1 MKRLTLMAFA
11 LVASTCALAAAT
23 GSKALAADLPRPIY
37 KAPPIVPVLYAP
49 PYNWTGFYVGG
60 NGGYAW
66 GKADLDSSAGSSSSD
81 STTGWM
87 FGATVGFNQQT
98 GQWVWGFEGDFDYAL
113 IKGNPTNLFGTTCS
127 GGGSCEV
134 KSTFFGTA
142 RGRLGYAMDRFL
154 PYITGGGA
162 IGSLKISAPSGA
174 SETNTP
180 IGWTVG
186 AGVEYALEGGWSVKV
201 DYLYTQFS
209 STTCTAATCGVDT
222 NYKLKFNTVR
232 GGFNYRF

>member
-1 MKRLTLMAFA
+1 MKRLTLTAFT
-11 LVASTCALAAAT
+11 LVACAGVLAAA
-23 GSKALAADLPRPIY
+23 GSAARATDLIPRPAPIY
-37 KAPPIVPVLYAP
+37 KAPPAPIYAP

-66 GKADLDSSAGSSSSD
+66 GKAKVGDASDDSN
-81 STTGWM
+81 GWM

-98 GQWVWGFEGDFDYAL
+98 GNFVWGFEGDFDYAL
-113 IKGNPTNLFGTTCS
+113 IKGNPTNTTVALCA
-127 GGGSCEV
+127 GGCEI
-134 KSTFFGTA
+134 KNAFFGTA
-142 RGRLGYAMDRFL
+142 RGRIGYAMGRFL

-162 IGSLKISAPSGA
+162 IGSVKISSTSGA

-186 AGVEYALEGGWSVKV
+186 AGLEYGLEGGWSVKV

-222 NYKLKFNTVR
+222 AYKLNFSTVR
-232 GGFNYRF
+232 GGINYRF

>member
-1 MKRLTLMAFA
+1 MKRLTLMAF
-11 LVASTCALAAAT
+11 LSALAAVMGSAASAT
-23 GSKALAADLPRPIY
+23 DLPRPIY
-37 KAPPIVPVLYAP
+37 KAPPAPVPVYVA
-49 PYNWTGFYVGG
+49 PYNWSGFYVGG

-66 GKADLDSSAGSSSSD
+66 GKADVGTSSD
-81 STTGWM
+81 DSNGWM
-87 FGATVGFNQQT
+87 FGATVGFNQQI
-98 GQWVWGFEGDFDYAL
+98 GQWVVGFEGDFDYTL
-113 IKGNPTNLFGTTCS
+113 IKGNPTNTSVTLCT
-127 GGGSCEV
+127 GGCEV
-134 KSTFFGTA
+134 KNVFFGTA
-142 RGRLGYAMDRFL
+142 RGRIGYAMDRFL

-162 IGSLKISAPSGA
+162 IGSLKISSTSGA

-186 AGVEYALEGGWSVKV
+186 AGLEYALEGGWSVKA

-222 NYKLKFNTVR
+222 DYKVKFSTVR